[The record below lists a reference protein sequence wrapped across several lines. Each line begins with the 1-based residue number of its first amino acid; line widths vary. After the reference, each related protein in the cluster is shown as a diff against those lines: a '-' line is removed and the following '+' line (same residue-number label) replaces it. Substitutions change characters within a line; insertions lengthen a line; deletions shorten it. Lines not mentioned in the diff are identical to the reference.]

1 MRSKAH
7 TALIAPLV
15 LHQTRIYKCAIKKFG
30 FNCQMRNETFLIVIY
45 HSSLVKGAM
54 NAARVCNCA
63 MVLKKRLNFFFFQWP
78 KVDQV
83 RNEYP
88 PYTVKRVDEV
98 VPHRHLVTQDQTTQV
113 SNKFFHIH
121 VKLIVCKCRTS
132 STEQESVK
140 SSMRGGG
147 REPTTYRTT
156 ICHST
161 TAPRFQF
168 ISGDE
173 KKVID
178 SMSPSLSLSNFFDS
192 ENIG

>member
-1 MRSKAH
+1 MKINRLTMNFSGA
-7 TALIAPLV
+7 
-15 LHQTRIYKCAIKKFG
+15 IYIIYYPCSTCKKY
-30 FNCQMRNETFLIVIY
+30 LL
-45 HSSLVKGAM
+45 SSYFRTL
-54 NAARVCNCA
+54 
-63 MVLKKRLNFFFFQWP
+63 
-78 KVDQV
+78 
-83 RNEYP
+83 
-88 PYTVKRVDEV
+88 YTVKRVDEV

-147 REPTTYRTT
+147 SEPSTYRTT

-161 TAPRFQF
+161 TAPCFQLLL
-168 ISGDE
+168 GDE
-173 KKVID
+173 KKVIE

>member
-1 MRSKAH
+1 MCCSFYVYIS
-7 TALIAPLV
+7 LI
-15 LHQTRIYKCAIKKFG
+15 
-30 FNCQMRNETFLIVIY
+30 
-45 HSSLVKGAM
+45 
-54 NAARVCNCA
+54 
-63 MVLKKRLNFFFFQWP
+63 
-78 KVDQV
+78 
-83 RNEYP
+83 
-88 PYTVKRVDEV
+88 YTVKRVDEV

-147 REPTTYRTT
+147 REPSTYRTT

-161 TAPRFQF
+161 TAPRFQLY
-168 ISGDE
+168 SGDE
-173 KKVID
+173 KKVIE

-192 ENIG
+192 ENIGWRSSLSLSNFFDSENIGWRSSLSLSNFFDSDKECPCSLAG